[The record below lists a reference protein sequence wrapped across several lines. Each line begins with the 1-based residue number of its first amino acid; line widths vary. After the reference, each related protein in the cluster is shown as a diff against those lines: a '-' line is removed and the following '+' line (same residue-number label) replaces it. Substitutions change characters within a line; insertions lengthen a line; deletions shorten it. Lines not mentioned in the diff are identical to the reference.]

1 MSDAALTWLSVAAL
15 AVGIAVVLMFFLWPR
30 G

>member
-1 MSDAALTWLSVAAL
+1 MRKMSTWLSVAAL
-15 AVGIAVVLMFFLWPR
+15 AIVTLAISYLNTGGA

>member
-1 MSDAALTWLSVAAL
+1 MSDTLLTWLSVAAL
-15 AVGIAVVLMFFLWPR
+15 VVGIGVVLVFLVWPR

>member
-15 AVGIAVVLMFFLWPR
+15 AVGIAVIVMFLVWPR